1 MTNLY
6 RNVFEIEHGRGTGP
20 CDTAAKVPAPICAPR
35 LAEAEWIWLPVKLP
49 GVIKYVFGLG
59 KV

>member
-1 MTNLY
+1 MSEDRAT
-6 RNVFEIEHGRGTGP
+6 RQGCQG
-20 CDTAAKVPAPICAPR
+20 PAPICAR

-49 GVIKYVFGLG
+49 GVTKYVFGLG